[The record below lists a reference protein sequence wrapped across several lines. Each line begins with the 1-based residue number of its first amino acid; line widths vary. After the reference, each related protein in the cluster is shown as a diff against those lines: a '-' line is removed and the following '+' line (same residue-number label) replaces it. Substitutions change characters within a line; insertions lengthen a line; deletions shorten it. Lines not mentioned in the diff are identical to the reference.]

1 MEHLCTRTRWQL
13 ITPSRPP
20 ASAGGRF
27 FMPHAEE
34 SDDTVI
40 HCSSPSATNHTHHL
54 QTGLAA
60 VTHPCSRPGS
70 PHPTAAHGHSV
81 HPFRGG
87 RLSPRL
93 ALCNACTLTDGCL
106 GSIDAVSHAYPC
118 GQGHY
123 PYRRFRRTSART
135 PHQHM
140 HCGCASRLTTAPT
153 RRCRGGSGV
162 NSVFTWCRA
171 RYTRR
176 SRFHQ
181 TWSNQLRQ

>member
-87 RLSPRL
+87 RLNPRL
-93 ALCNACTLTDGCL
+93 ALCTAFT
-106 GSIDAVSHAYPC
+106 
-118 GQGHY
+118 
-123 PYRRFRRTSART
+123 PYRWMF
-135 PHQHM
+135 
-140 HCGCASRLTTAPT
+140 GFY
-153 RRCRGGSGV
+153 RCRLAHVPMWARALPLSPIPTHVGPYPASTHALWMGKQTNNRPDTCVSGRFWSEQCV
-162 NSVFTWCRA
+162 YLVPCTI
-171 RYTRR
+171 YT
-176 SRFHQ
+176 
-181 TWSNQLRQ
+181 